1 MTVADYQTKLRNQIK
16 TLKSDKIMQLAVY
29 SVNQKRIKRIF
40 EDGKTSLGVKIGDY
54 NSTTPVY
61 IRPEDAPKAVKLG
74 GKPQTVKGK
83 SYKKKTGVSFVNP
96 EPNAETAWFSSY
108 KAFRKAMGRETGFV
122 NIRLNNRLQ
131 GDLANAT
138 ISKATTNLANNRPIK
153 VDNHRFIVTLKN
165 QENID
170 KVEFLEKKYGKIIDL
185 TKVEISFYHDILE
198 KEFRLALA
206 K

>member
-1 MTVADYQTKLRNQIK
+1 MTVKDYQNKLRRQIT
-16 TLKSDKIMQLAVY
+16 TLKSDKIMKLAVY
-29 SVNQKRIKRIF
+29 SVNQQRIERIF
-40 EDGKTSLGVKIGDY
+40 EKGQNTYGFKIGDY

-74 GKPQTVKGK
+74 GKPEAIKGK
-83 SYKKKTGVSFVNP
+83 SYKNKTGVTFKSTEKNP
-96 EPNAETAWFSSY
+96 ETAYYPSY

-153 VDNHRFIVTLKN
+153 VDNHRYIVTLKN

-170 KVEFLEKKYGKIIDL
+170 KVQSLEKRYGKIIDL
-185 TKVEISFYHDILE
+185 TKPEVRFYHEILE

>member
-1 MTVADYQTKLRNQIK
+1 MTVADYQNVLRNQIK
-16 TLKSDKIMQLAVY
+16 TLKSDKIMKLAVY
-29 SVNQKRIKRIF
+29 SVNQRRIKRIF
-40 EDGKTSLGVKIGDY
+40 EDGKNSQGIKIGDY

-74 GKPQTVKGK
+74 GKPQAVKGR

-96 EPNAETAWFSSY
+96 EPNAETAYFSSY
-108 KAFRKAMGRETGFV
+108 KAFRRAMGRETNFV

-138 ISKATTNLANNRPIK
+138 ISKATTNLADNKPIK
-153 VDNHRFIVTLKN
+153 VDNHKYIVTLKN

-170 KVEFLEKKYGKIIDL
+170 KIQFLEKKYGKIIDL
-185 TKVEISFYHDILE
+185 TKGEISFYQDILE

>member
-16 TLKSDKIMQLAVY
+16 ALKSDKIMQLAVY
-29 SVNQKRIKRIF
+29 SVNQQRIERIF
-40 EDGKTSLGVKIGDY
+40 EKGQNTYGFKIGDY

-74 GKPQTVKGK
+74 GKPEAIKGK
-83 SYKKKTGVSFVNP
+83 SYKNKSGVSFKSTEKNP
-96 EPNAETAWFSSY
+96 ETAYYPSY
-108 KAFRKAMGRETGFV
+108 KAFRRAMGRETGFV

-153 VDNHRFIVTLKN
+153 VDNHRYIVTLKN

-170 KVEFLEKKYGKIIDL
+170 KVQSLEKRHGKIIDL
-185 TKVEISFYHDILE
+185 TKPEVRFYHEILE

>member
-1 MTVADYQTKLRNQIK
+1 MTVADYQNKLRKQIT
-16 TLKSDKIMQLAVY
+16 TLKSDKIMKLAVY
-29 SVNQKRIKRIF
+29 SVNQQRIERIF
-40 EDGKTSLGVKIGDY
+40 EKGQNTYGFKIGDY

-74 GKPQTVKGK
+74 GKPQTVKGR

-108 KAFRKAMGRETGFV
+108 KAFRRAMGRETGFV

-153 VDNHRFIVTLKN
+153 VDNHRYIVTLKN

-170 KVEFLEKKYGKIIDL
+170 KVQSLEKRYGKIIDL
-185 TKVEISFYHDILE
+185 TKPEVRFYHEILE

>member
-1 MTVADYQTKLRNQIK
+1 MTVADYQNILRNQIK
-16 TLKSDKIMQLAVY
+16 TLKSDKIMKLAVY
-29 SVNQKRIKRIF
+29 SVNQRRIERIF
-40 EDGKTSLGVKIGDY
+40 QDGKTSQGIRIGEY

-74 GKPQTVKGK
+74 GKPQAIKGK
-83 SYKKKTGVSFVNP
+83 SFKRSTAVSFKSTEKNP
-96 EPNAETAWFSSY
+96 ETAYYPSY

-131 GDLANAT
+131 SDLANST
-138 ISKATTNLANNRPIK
+138 ISKATTNLADNKPIK
-153 VDNHRFIVTLKN
+153 VDNHRYIVTLKN

-170 KVEFLEKKYGKIIDL
+170 KIQYLEKRYGSIIDL
-185 TKVEISFYHDILE
+185 TKTEVSFYHDILE

>member
-1 MTVADYQTKLRNQIK
+1 MTVADYQNKLRRQIT

-29 SVNQKRIKRIF
+29 SVNQQRIERIF
-40 EDGKTSLGVKIGDY
+40 EKGQNTYGFKIGDY

-74 GKPQTVKGK
+74 GKPEAIKGK
-83 SYKKKTGVSFVNP
+83 SYKNKTGVTFKSTEKNP
-96 EPNAETAWFSSY
+96 ETAYYPSY
-108 KAFRKAMGRETGFV
+108 KAFRRAMGRETGFV

-153 VDNHRFIVTLKN
+153 VDNHRYIVTLKN

-170 KVEFLEKKYGKIIDL
+170 KVQSLEKRYGKIIDL
-185 TKVEISFYHDILE
+185 TGREVKFYHEILE

>member
-1 MTVADYQTKLRNQIK
+1 MTVADYQNVLRNQIK

-29 SVNQKRIKRIF
+29 SVNQRRIKRIF

-74 GKPQTVKGK
+74 GKPQAIKGK
-83 SYKKKTGVSFVNP
+83 SYKNKTGVSFKSTEKNP
-96 EPNAETAWFSSY
+96 ETAYYPSY
-108 KAFRKAMGRETGFV
+108 KAFRRAMGRETGFV

-153 VDNHRFIVTLKN
+153 VDNHKYIVTLKN

-185 TKVEISFYHDILE
+185 TKGEISFYQDILE

>member
-74 GKPQTVKGK
+74 GKPQAVKGK

-153 VDNHRFIVTLKN
+153 VNNHRYIVTLKN

-170 KVEFLEKKYGKIIDL
+170 KVQSLEKRYGKIIDL
-185 TKVEISFYHDILE
+185 TGREVKFYHEILE

>member
-16 TLKSDKIMQLAVY
+16 ALKSDKIMQLAVY
-29 SVNQKRIKRIF
+29 SVNQKRIERIF
-40 EDGKTSLGVKIGDY
+40 EKGQNTYGFKIGDY
-54 NSTTPVY
+54 NDTTPVN
-61 IRPEDAPKAVKLG
+61 INQEDAPKKIKIG
-74 GKPQTVKGK
+74 GR
-83 SYKKKTGVSFVNP
+83 YK
-96 EPNAETAWFSSY
+96 SY
-108 KAFRKAMGRETGFV
+108 KAFRIAMGRESSFV

-138 ISKATTNLANNRPIK
+138 ISKATTNLANNKPIK
-153 VDNHRFIVTLKN
+153 VDNHRYIVTLKN

-170 KVEFLEKKYGKIIDL
+170 KVQSLEKRYGKIIDL
-185 TKVEISFYHDILE
+185 TGREVKFYHEILE

>member
-29 SVNQKRIKRIF
+29 SVNQQRIERIF
-40 EDGKTSLGVKIGDY
+40 EKGQNTYGFKIGDY

-108 KAFRKAMGRETGFV
+108 KAFRRAMGRETGFV

>member
-1 MTVADYQTKLRNQIK
+1 MTVADYQNKLRNQIK

-29 SVNQKRIKRIF
+29 SVNQQRIERIF
-40 EDGKTSLGVKIGDY
+40 EKGQNTYGFKIGDY

-74 GKPQTVKGK
+74 GKPQAIKGK
-83 SYKKKTGVSFVNP
+83 SYKNKTGVTFKSTAKNP
-96 EPNAETAWFSSY
+96 ETAYYPSY

-153 VDNHRFIVTLKN
+153 VDNHKYIVTLKN

-170 KVEFLEKKYGKIIDL
+170 KVQSLEKRYGKIIDL
-185 TKVEISFYHDILE
+185 TKPEVRFYHEILE